1 LSVIKENRS
10 NIDLEIKRPNFYPR
24 LGYNPGVKRTIY
36 YLAIIAAAGLIS
48 IYYYYSIEVNRPKY
62 ALELDPTKDTTD
74 MAGIQYRVRVNNVG
88 LNQLT
93 GITVT
98 LGKNDTQ
105 HLNLLEPGQT
115 YFFSPKPDT
124 NVTTVK
130 VSTNEGIVVQ
140 SDYRSPAKVLGLPGS
155 GR

>member
-1 LSVIKENRS
+1 MKKTV
-10 NIDLEIKRPNFYPR
+10 
-24 LGYNPGVKRTIY
+24 Y
-36 YLAIIAAAGLIS
+36 YLIIIIAAASLIS
-48 IYYYYSIEVNRPKY
+48 FYYYSTQISRPKY
-62 ALELDPTKDTTD
+62 ALELDPTKDITD

-88 LNQLT
+88 LDQLT
-93 GITVT
+93 GITVV

-105 HLNLLEPGQT
+105 HLSFLDPGQT

-130 VSTNEGIVVQ
+130 VSTNEGIAVQ
-140 SDYRSPAKVLGLPGS
+140 SDYRSPTKVLGLPGS

>member
-1 LSVIKENRS
+1 M
-10 NIDLEIKRPNFYPR
+10 
-24 LGYNPGVKRTIY
+24 KRTVY
-36 YLAIIAAAGLIS
+36 YLIIIIAAASIIS
-48 IYYYYSIEVNRPKY
+48 FYYYSTQINRPKY
-62 ALELDPTKDTTD
+62 ALELDPAKDTTD

-93 GITVT
+93 GITVI

-105 HLNLLEPGQT
+105 HLSFLYPRQT

-124 NVTTVK
+124 NITNVK
-130 VSTNEGIVVQ
+130 VSTNEGILIQ
-140 SDYRSPAKVLGLPGS
+140 SDYRSPTKVLGLPGS

>member
-1 LSVIKENRS
+1 MTKGQIFIRDKLGLSM
-10 NIDLEIKRPNFYPR
+10 
-24 LGYNPGVKRTIY
+24 KRTVY
-36 YLAIIAAAGLIS
+36 YLIILAAAGLIS
-48 IYYYYSIEVNRPKY
+48 LYYYSTQINKPKY

-93 GITVT
+93 GITIV

-105 HLNLLEPGQT
+105 HLSFLDPGQT
-115 YFFSPKPDT
+115 FFFSPKPDT
-124 NVTTVK
+124 NITTVK
-130 VSTNEGIVVQ
+130 ISTNEGIVVQ
-140 SDYRSPAKVLGLPGS
+140 GDYRSPTKVLGLPGS

>member
-1 LSVIKENRS
+1 
-10 NIDLEIKRPNFYPR
+10 
-24 LGYNPGVKRTIY
+24 
-36 YLAIIAAAGLIS
+36 
-48 IYYYYSIEVNRPKY
+48 
-62 ALELDPTKDTTD
+62 

-93 GITVT
+93 GITVV

-105 HLNLLEPGQT
+105 HLSFLDPGQT

-124 NVTTVK
+124 NIINVIEYTVK
-130 VSTNEGIVVQ
+130 ISTNEGIVVQ
-140 SDYRSPAKVLGLPGS
+140 GDYRSPTKVLGLPGS

>member
-1 LSVIKENRS
+1 MV
-10 NIDLEIKRPNFYPR
+10 
-24 LGYNPGVKRTIY
+24 
-36 YLAIIAAAGLIS
+36 AAASLIS
-48 IYYYYSIEVNRPKY
+48 FYYYSTQINRPKY
-62 ALELDPTKDTTD
+62 ALELDPTKDTTH
-74 MAGIQYRVRVNNVG
+74 MTGIQYHVRVNNVG
-88 LNQLT
+88 SNQLT
-93 GITVT
+93 GITVV

-105 HLNLLEPGQT
+105 HLNFLDPGQT

-140 SDYRSPAKVLGLPGS
+140 SDYCSPTKVLGFPGS

>member
-1 LSVIKENRS
+1 MTKGQIFI
-10 NIDLEIKRPNFYPR
+10 IDKLE
-24 LGYNPGVKRTIY
+24 LGMKRTVY
-36 YLAIIAAAGLIS
+36 SLIILAAAGLIS
-48 IYYYYSIEVNRPKY
+48 LYYYSTQINKPKY

-93 GITVT
+93 GITVV

-105 HLNLLEPGQT
+105 HLSFLDPGQT
-115 YFFSPKPDT
+115 YFFSTKPDT
-124 NVTTVK
+124 NMTTLK
-130 VSTNEGIVVQ
+130 ISTNEGIVVQ
-140 SDYRSPAKVLGLPGS
+140 GDYRSPTKVLGLPGS

>member
-24 LGYNPGVKRTIY
+24 LGYNPGVKRTVY

-124 NVTTVK
+124 NVTIVK

>member
-1 LSVIKENRS
+1 MLINLESKCNSKYIS
-10 NIDLEIKRPNFYPR
+10 EIK
-24 LGYNPGVKRTIY
+24 LHSDVKRIY
-36 YLAIIAAAGLIS
+36 YLFIIAAAGLIS
-48 IYYYYSIEVNRPKY
+48 IYYYYSFEVNRPKY
-62 ALELDPTKDTTD
+62 ALELDPTKDVTD

-93 GITVT
+93 GITVI

-105 HLNLLEPGQT
+105 HLNFLDPGQT

-124 NVTTVK
+124 NVTTVR